1 MTPRTA
7 PGAGP
12 VPASAVIIGTGMMG
26 TSIGLALRGQGTLV
40 WLSDADQAAARLA
53 AELGAGR
60 VLPAGGPPGGPA
72 EVAILAMP
80 PAALASAL
88 AGAQRAR
95 LATWYTDVASVK
107 ELPVRQAEELG
118 CDLVSYV
125 PGHPMAGRERSG
137 PVAARADLFAGQAWA
152 ICPGPRTSPDGVA
165 VISDLAR
172 ACGASPTQ
180 MSAWEHDRW
189 VALVSHV
196 PHLVAGAMAAQ
207 CEGAPGPAL
216 ALAGQGLRD
225 VTRIAAGDPALW
237 TEILSANAAPVNEIL
252 AEVADRLAVT
262 ARILAEVAEGDAE
275 SRNVLTG
282 VLEAAKAGTGKIPGK
297 HRGPAQEYAIVQ
309 VVIGDRPGELA
320 RLFAA
325 AGAAGINIE
334 DIRIEHSPELPSGVA
349 ELSVGPE
356 AAGWLAKALE
366 EGGWPVA
373 SPRD

>member
-1 MTPRTA
+1 MSTGLAT
-7 PGAGP
+7 GP
-12 VPASAVIIGTGMMG
+12 ESPPASAVIIGTGMMG
-26 TSIGLALRGQGTLV
+26 TSIGLALSGRGTAV
-40 WLSDADQAAARLA
+40 WLDDADPAAARLA

-60 VLPAGGPPGGPA
+60 VLPSAGPPGGPA

-80 PAALASAL
+80 PGAVPGAL
-88 AGAQRAR
+88 GRAQRAG

-107 ELPVRQAEELG
+107 EPPLRQAAELG
-118 CDLVSYV
+118 CDLASYV

-137 PVAARADLFAGQAWA
+137 PVAARAELFAGLPWV
-152 ICPGPRTSPDGVA
+152 ICPGPATMPSGVL
-165 VISDLAR
+165 VVERLAL
-172 ACGASPTQ
+172 ACGARPVR
-180 MSAWEHDRW
+180 MLAGDHDRF

-207 CEGAPGPAL
+207 LEGAPGAAL
-216 ALAGQGLRD
+216 ALSGRGLRD
-225 VTRIAAGDPALW
+225 VTRVAAGDPALW
-237 TEILSANAAPVNEIL
+237 TDILTANAGQVHEIL
-252 AEVADRLAVT
+252 AEVAERLAIAARTLAEAAGGDPASRDRLAGLLESARAGT
-262 ARILAEVAEGDAE
+262 AR
-275 SRNVLTG
+275 
-282 VLEAAKAGTGKIPGK
+282 IPGK
-297 HRGPAQEYAIVQ
+297 HDGPAQEYAIVS

-334 DIRIEHSPELPSGVA
+334 DIRIEHSPGLPAGVA